1 MEPNWLRWA
10 KQLAALA
17 QNGLTYS
24 DNEYE
29 IDRYKQI
36 RQIAAEMM
44 STGFDCETKAF
55 IDLFSQER
63 GYATPKV
70 DVRGAVFRDDKIL
83 LVREKIDDGWTLPGG
98 WADPSQSPSEAA
110 AREVFEEA
118 GFQVR
123 VTKLAAVYDRS
134 KHPHQPPMPFHL
146 YKLFFLCEIT
156 GGTATESYENHRR
169 RFLHRRQHPAGLV
182 HLAHLAFPD
191 RPHVRALP
199 QPRPADRFRLST
211 SSPGCGISSQYPNSG
226 ERRLTTWAMGQLDI
240 RSELAVRPG
249 AKHPR
254 SPPI

>member
-29 IDRYKQI
+29 IDRYKRI

-44 STGFDCETKAF
+44 SAGFDLEAKAF
-55 IDLFSQER
+55 VELFAQER

-83 LVREKIDDGWTLPGG
+83 LVREKLDGGWTLPGG
-98 WADPSQSPSEAA
+98 WADPCQSPSEAV

-118 GFQVR
+118 GFEVR

-134 KHPHQPPMPFHL
+134 KHPHKPPMPFHL

-156 GGTATESYENHRR
+156 GGAAAESYETTGVDFFAEDNIPQELSISRTLPFQIARMFEHHR
-169 RFLHRRQHPAGLV
+169 HPA
-182 HLAHLAFPD
+182 
-191 RPHVRALP
+191 LP
-199 QPRPADRFRLST
+199 TDF
-211 SSPGCGISSQYPNSG
+211 
-226 ERRLTTWAMGQLDI
+226 D
-240 RSELAVRPG
+240 
-249 AKHPR
+249 
-254 SPPI
+254 